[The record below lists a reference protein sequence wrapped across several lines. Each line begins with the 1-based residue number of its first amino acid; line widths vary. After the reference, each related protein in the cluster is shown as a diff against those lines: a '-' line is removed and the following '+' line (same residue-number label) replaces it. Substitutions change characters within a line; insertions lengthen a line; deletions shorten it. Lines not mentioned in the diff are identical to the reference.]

1 MRDELERRVE
11 DLGLKENVRFLGMVI
26 YHSWVQELF
35 GGRRFQDFN
44 VQQVSH
50 TLAKIWL
57 QGMLAETKIAP
68 PNRVTKSKNGSSR
81 NHSRE

>member
-1 MRDELERRVE
+1 VDPLLAAR
-11 DLGLKENVRFLGMVI
+11 GFLGMVI

-57 QGMLAETKIAP
+57 QGMLAETKIAL